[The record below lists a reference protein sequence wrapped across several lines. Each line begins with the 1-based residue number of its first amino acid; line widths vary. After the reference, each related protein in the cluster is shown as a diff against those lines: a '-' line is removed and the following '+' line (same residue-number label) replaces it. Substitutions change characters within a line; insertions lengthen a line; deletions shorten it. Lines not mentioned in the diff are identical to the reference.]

1 MTSITIGM
9 MTFSF
14 SKMISEGRID
24 VPGVVRFCAEL
35 GLQDVDIT
43 ERHWL
48 DFDRD
53 VPATVE
59 ALEET
64 GLGVACCNT
73 WLDLVTRSSHAK
85 AEREKRLHELF
96 SRLTEVGCRS
106 VMLSSVTND
115 LSPEEWRKQFGI
127 GLAEAVPVAENYDI
141 TVTFENRGGSMGLMV
156 GTVEHCLEIMKHA
169 DDPRLWLTFDVG
181 NFRYVGRDSNEAFD
195 RLADTIAHVHLKDPA
210 FLALGDPR
218 VVPSGDSFKM
228 MPLGEGEVDNAP
240 IIRKLVERGYSGCIA
255 IECGGRGMDLE
266 DARKSVDFVKRVL
279 CFGLSPRT
287 RGVAREL
294 AE

>member
-1 MTSITIGM
+1 MTIGM

-14 SKMISEGRID
+14 SRMISEGRID

-48 DFDRD
+48 DFDSD

-85 AEREKRLHELF
+85 AEREKQLHELF
-96 SRLTEVGCRS
+96 TRLTEVGCRS

-127 GLAEAVPVAENYDI
+127 GLAEVLPVAEDYSI

-156 GTVEHCLEIMKHA
+156 GTVEHCLEIMRHA
-169 DDPRLWLTFDVG
+169 DDPRLRLTFDVG
-181 NFRYVGRDSNEAFD
+181 NFRYVGGDSNEAFD
-195 RLADTIAHVHLKDPA
+195 QLADTIAHVHLKD
-210 FLALGDPR
+210 

-279 CFGLSPRT
+279 CSGYR
-287 RGVAREL
+287 VAREL